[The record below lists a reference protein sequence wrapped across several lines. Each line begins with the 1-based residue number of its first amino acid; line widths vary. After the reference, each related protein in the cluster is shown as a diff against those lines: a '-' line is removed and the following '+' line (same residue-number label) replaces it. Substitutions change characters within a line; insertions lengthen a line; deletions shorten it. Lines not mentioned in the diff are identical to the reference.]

1 MITFALLENA
11 MDSCSNTASAASLM
25 AVRLMCPSPTP
36 TTISLKPLSD
46 IKIYETHNILIHSAD
61 SALVTFMLM
70 EDDPVRL
77 ARAVWGNQI
86 IRIRLIAEK
95 LQKKVLIN
103 SEYVTDLIDNSTDV
117 SSHGGGADFIQP

>member
-1 MITFALLENA
+1 M
-11 MDSCSNTASAASLM
+11 
-25 AVRLMCPSPTP
+25 P

-61 SALVTFMLM
+61 SAVVTFMLM

-95 LQKKVLIN
+95 LQNKGTYKFRIG
-103 SEYVTDLIDNSTDV
+103 Y
-117 SSHGGGADFIQP
+117 